1 MRGIPSTIPETG
13 EVVEIPASEAGR
25 LTLDCPRS
33 RIVRLSNR
41 GRRQLT
47 HYHSVQVGRADVE
60 RLAQADVERLARK
73 TEEDPAAVAQTQE
86 QLVPPD
92 DGAAAVYVQEA
103 NTKSQTVAP
112 DGQEADN
119 LPTAIASVLL
129 RLFPNGRPAMRVGN
143 LPRSC
148 ARRPASSSACSANG
162 RWSAPLRSR
171 GHVPNASARQT
182 LAKRAR
188 PNAGTLGNER
198 RLPRRLHLLAA
209 RKAKRLFRA
218 SSAGVR
224 QVQGGGAR
232 NRGGAT

>member
-1 MRGIPSTIPETG
+1 MRGVPSTIRETG
-13 EVVEIPASEAGR
+13 EVLEIPASEAGR

-60 RLAQADVERLARK
+60 RLAHAGVERLERK

-86 QLVPPD
+86 QPVPPD
-92 DGAAAVYVQEA
+92 EGAAVVYAQEA

-129 RLFPNGRPAMRVGN
+129 SLFPNGRPAMRVGE
-143 LPRSC
+143 LAKVVREAAGKQLGVFSPRTLER
-148 ARRPASSSACSANG
+148 AIALAWPRAKRRRALKAG
-162 RWSAPLRSR
+162 E
-171 GHVPNASARQT
+171 ARQ
-182 LAKRAR
+182 
-188 PNAGTLGNER
+188 N
-198 RLPRRLHLLAA
+198 
-209 RKAKRLFRA
+209 
-218 SSAGVR
+218 
-224 QVQGGGAR
+224 
-232 NRGGAT
+232 